1 MKKILIFALA
11 LVITAGASAQKKA
24 KKSEMDKKCSKMEQ
38 KHDCGMHEGN
48 CGMHKQGCCK
58 QTPAARLIDRLKT
71 LSAKGIMYGHQD
83 APFYGLT
90 WEWEDGRC
98 DVKETC
104 GDFPA
109 VMGFELGGIE
119 MGDAKNLDSVPFTR
133 MREEI
138 IAHHQRGGI
147 VTISWHP
154 RNPLTTIMGGGPAGQ
169 KFPEGTAWDVTSD
182 QVVKSILPGGAKH
195 DRFVIWMQRVATF
208 LASLKTPGG
217 EPVPILFRPWHEN
230 SGSWFWWGEKLCS
243 VEEYRALWNMLQ
255 DQLRAEGFDNL
266 VWSYS
271 PGMQDNLT
279 PQRLMDRYP
288 GDDRVDMLGLDGY
301 QWTPEEK
308 NQFIERG
315 KQNLA
320 VLCQVA
326 KEHNLIPA
334 LTECGMKNMTEP
346 TWWTST
352 LLPTVKGFPIS
363 YMLTWRN
370 FKNEWFGP
378 SPEKPDASY
387 FRDFYNSPTTLFLK
401 DIK

>member
-1 MKKILIFALA
+1 MSMAVAAIAL
-11 LVITAGASAQKKA
+11 TACGGQKVAEVEK
-24 KKSEMDKKCSKMEQ
+24 
-38 KHDCGMHEGN
+38 
-48 CGMHKQGCCK
+48 
-58 QTPAARLIDRLKT
+58 TPAEQLAERLDSLKQ
-71 LSAKGIMYGHQD
+71 KGYMFGHQD
-83 APFYGLT
+83 DPMYGLT
-90 WEWEDGRC
+90 WEYQQDSS
-98 DVKETC
+98 DVKNTC
-104 GDFPA
+104 GDYPA

-119 MGDAKNLDSVPFTR
+119 MGDARSLDSVPFTKIT
-133 MREEI
+133 EEVI
-138 IAHHQRGGI
+138 KHYQRGGI
-147 VTISWHP
+147 VTLSWHP
-154 RNPLTTIMGGGPAGQ
+154 RNPVTTSEQGGTWPQ
-169 KFPEGTAWDVTSD
+169 GTSWDVSD
-182 QVVKSILPGGAKH
+182 STVVKSVLPGGPQYAK
-195 DRFVIWMQRVATF
+195 FQLWMQRVSDF
-208 LASLKTPGG
+208 LATLKTQDGQ
-217 EPVPILFRPWHEN
+217 PVPIIFRPWHEN
-230 SGSWFWWGEKLCS
+230 TGSWFWWGEKLCS

-279 PQRLMDRYP
+279 AQRLMDRYP